1 MDKMLKPVGI
11 AGTGRCLPER
21 ILTNFDLERMV
32 DTSDE
37 WIVSRTGISERRI
50 SDAGT
55 ATSDLATE
63 AAKKAMED
71 AGITAGEIDV
81 IIVATATPDMAFPS
95 TACIVQS
102 NLGALQ
108 ASAFDVQAACTGFIY
123 GLSIG
128 EKFIS
133 TGDAKNVLVIGA
145 ETLSKICNWEDRSTC
160 VLFGDGAGAAVLR
173 EAPKDSGIIATL
185 LGAEGWKGQY
195 LTLPAGGSRMPASID
210 TVKSG
215 K

>member
-1 MDKMLKPVGI
+1 MDRMVKSVGI

-32 DTSDE
+32 ETSNE

-63 AAKKAMED
+63 AAKKAMEN

-102 NLGALQ
+102 KLGALQ

-123 GLSIG
+123 GS
-128 EKFIS
+128 
-133 TGDAKNVLVIGA
+133 
-145 ETLSKICNWEDRSTC
+145 
-160 VLFGDGAGAAVLR
+160 
-173 EAPKDSGIIATL
+173 P
-185 LGAEGWKGQY
+185 
-195 LTLPAGGSRMPASID
+195 
-210 TVKSG
+210 
-215 K
+215 